1 MSLLEIHEP
10 GETPLPHAGE
20 ASLAVGIDLGTTNSV
35 VAIAREGIPAAL
47 HDETGKAL
55 VPSVVAYPDAGG
67 VLVGEE
73 ARLLMAHEPRNTVAS
88 IKRLMGRGAADL
100 HAVAGVLPYEI
111 EPGSGQTDMVK
122 LRIGGKARS
131 PVEISAEIL
140 KALRARAEAALD
152 KPVERAVITVPAY
165 FDDAA
170 RTATRDAARVAG
182 LEVLRLVNEPTAA
195 ALAYGLDKGSEGLY
209 AVYDLGGGTF
219 DFSLLRL
226 EKGVFQVLATGG
238 DAALGGDDFDRA
250 IAERMLAERKTD
262 GIADQI
268 DEAAVKTA
276 LALARQ
282 MKEQLSDRD
291 QTSGRLELAGVP
303 SFHAL
308 TRADFEAMIATY
320 IARTLDI
327 ARNVL
332 IDADTTVSDVQGVV
346 LVGGSTRLPLVRAEV
361 AAMIG
366 KPALTDIDPDEVVAL
381 GAALQA
387 EALTGG
393 GDTLLLDVTPLS
405 LGLETMGGIVEKVVP
420 RNTPIP
426 VQLAQDFTTY
436 QDGQTAM
443 AIHVVQGEREMVA
456 DCRSLARFELSGIPP
471 MTAGAAR
478 IRVSFA
484 VDADGLLAVSAEER
498 TTGVAQRIEV
508 KPSYGLSHEEMA
520 DMLYDS
526 LEHAE
531 ADVAQRLLTE
541 ARVEAK
547 RSLLA
552 LDAALAKDGAL
563 LNAEERAAVDEGRN
577 RLEAAIAG
585 DDRDAINAAA
595 EALETLSKPF
605 AFILK
610 DGSRKEVDAP
620 IGLSVLE
627 IAHRNHVEIE
637 GACEGSLACS
647 TCHVVVEKEWFDKL
661 APASEDEED
670 MLDLAFGLTHTSRL
684 GCQILMSDA
693 LDGLV
698 VRLPAATR
706 NMMVDK

>member
-20 ASLAVGIDLGTTNSV
+20 GALAVGIDLGTTNSV
-35 VAIAREGIPAAL
+35 VAIARDGVPAAL

-55 VPSVVAYPDAGG
+55 VPSIVAYPKAGG
-67 VLVGEE
+67 VLVGDA
-73 ARLLMAHEPRNTVAS
+73 ARAILATEPTRVVSS

-100 HAVAGVLPYEI
+100 HTVAGVLPYEV
-111 EPGSGQTDMVK
+111 EPGTGQHDMVK
-122 LRIGGKARS
+122 LRIGGKPRS

-140 KALRARAEAALD
+140 KTLRLRAEAALE

-238 DAALGGDDFDRA
+238 DTALGGDDFDRA
-250 IAERMLAERKTD
+250 IAERLLAERKRD
-262 GIADQI
+262 GVGDLI
-268 DEAAVKTA
+268 DESAVKRT
-276 LALARQ
+276 LVLARH

-291 QTSGRLELAGVP
+291 QTSGRLELGETP
-303 SFHAL
+303 TFHAL
-308 TRADFEAMIATY
+308 ARGDFDAMISAYVARTVE
-320 IARTLDI
+320 IARGVLLDAGI
-327 ARNVL
+327 EVTEL
-332 IDADTTVSDVQGVV
+332 QGVV
-346 LVGGSTRLPLVRAEV
+346 LVGGSTRVSLVRAEV
-361 AAMIG
+361 AAFLG
-366 KPALTDIDPDEVVAL
+366 KPPLTDIDPDEVVAL

-436 QDGQTAM
+436 EDGQNAM
-443 AIHVVQGEREMVA
+443 VVHVVQGEREMVA

-471 MTAGAAR
+471 MVAGAAR
-478 IRVSFA
+478 IRVTFA
-484 VDADGLLAVSAEER
+484 VDADGLLTVSAEEK
-498 TTGVAQRIEV
+498 TTGTAQRIEV
-508 KPSYGLSHEEMA
+508 KPSYGLSHDDMA

-526 LEHAE
+526 LDNAE
-531 ADVAQRLLTE
+531 ADVTLRLLTE
-541 ARVEAK
+541 SRVESK
-547 RSLLA
+547 RTLLA
-552 LDAALAKDGAL
+552 LDAALAKDGGLLDAVERGELDTARARLLAAL
-563 LNAEERAAVDEGRN
+563 AGASRDE
-577 RLEAAIAG
+577 
-585 DDRDAINAAA
+585 INAAA
-595 EALETLSKPF
+595 EALETVSKPF
-605 AFILK
+605 AEKRMDRGI
-610 DGSRKEVDAP
+610 REA
-620 IGLSVLE
+620 LSGMAVGDLE
-627 IAHRNHVEIE
+627 RRVAE
-637 GACEGSLACS
+637 
-647 TCHVVVEKEWFDKL
+647 
-661 APASEDEED
+661 
-670 MLDLAFGLTHTSRL
+670 
-684 GCQILMSDA
+684 
-693 LDGLV
+693 
-698 VRLPAATR
+698 
-706 NMMVDK
+706 

>member
-1 MSLLEIHEP
+1 MTLLEIHEP
-10 GETPLPHAGE
+10 GEPPLPHAGE
-20 ASLAVGIDLGTTNSV
+20 GSLAVGIDLGTTNSV
-35 VAIAREGIPAAL
+35 VAIAREGKPAAL
-47 HDETGKAL
+47 HDESGKAL
-55 VPSVVAYPDAGG
+55 VPSVVAYPAVGG
-67 VLVGEE
+67 ILVGEE
-73 ARLLMAHEPRNTVAS
+73 ARLLGACEPKNVVAS
-88 IKRLMGRGAADL
+88 IKRLMGRGADDV

-140 KALRARAEAALD
+140 KALRERAEEALE

-195 ALAYGLDKGSEGLY
+195 ALAYGLDKGAEGLY

-238 DAALGGDDFDRA
+238 DTALGGDDFDRA
-250 IAERMLAERKTD
+250 IAERLLAERKGD
-262 GIADQI
+262 GLDDRI
-268 DEAAVKTA
+268 DETAVKAA
-276 LALARQ
+276 LALARH
-282 MKEQLSDRD
+282 MKEQLSDRE
-291 QTSGRLELAGVP
+291 QTSGRLEIAGKP

-308 TRADFEAMIATY
+308 TRAEFDAMITSA
-320 IARTLDI
+320 IGRTIDI
-327 ARNVL
+327 AGHVL
-332 IDADTTVSDVQGVV
+332 ADAGMTATEIHGVV
-346 LVGGSTRLPLVRAEV
+346 LVGGSTRVPLVRTKVAEMV
-361 AAMIG
+361 G
-366 KPALTDIDPDEVVAL
+366 KPPLTDIDPDEVVAL

-405 LGLETMGGIVEKVVP
+405 LGLETMGGIVEKIVP

-436 QDGQTAM
+436 QDGQSAM

-456 DCRSLARFELSGIPP
+456 DCRSLARFELLGIPP

-478 IRVSFA
+478 IRVTFA
-484 VDADGLLAVSAEER
+484 VDADGLLTVSAEER
-498 TTGVAQRIEV
+498 TTGVAQRVEV
-508 KPSYGLSHEEMA
+508 KPSYGLSHEDMA

-526 LEHAE
+526 MDNAE
-531 ADVAQRLLTE
+531 ADMALRLLTE
-541 ARVEAK
+541 ARVEAR

-552 LDAALAKDGAL
+552 LDAALTKDGTL
-563 LNAEERAAVDEGRN
+563 LSTEERAAIDAVRAS
-577 RLEAAIAG
+577 LEAAIEG
-585 DDRDAINAAA
+585 ESRDEINAAA

-605 AFILK
+605 AERRMDRGIREAL
-610 DGSRKEVDAP
+610 S
-620 IGLSVLE
+620 GLSVGELE
-627 IAHRNHVEIE
+627 NRVGE
-637 GACEGSLACS
+637 
-647 TCHVVVEKEWFDKL
+647 
-661 APASEDEED
+661 
-670 MLDLAFGLTHTSRL
+670 
-684 GCQILMSDA
+684 
-693 LDGLV
+693 
-698 VRLPAATR
+698 
-706 NMMVDK
+706 

>member
-1 MSLLEIHEP
+1 MTLLEIHEP

-20 ASLAVGIDLGTTNSV
+20 ESLAVGIDLGTTNSA
-35 VAIAREGIPAAL
+35 VALARDGKPAAL
-47 HDETGKAL
+47 HDESGRAL
-55 VPSVVAYPDAGG
+55 VPSVVAYPSAGG
-67 VLVGEE
+67 VLVGDA
-73 ARLLMAHEPRNTVAS
+73 ARALMAQEPKNVVAS
-88 IKRLMGRGAADL
+88 IKRLMGRGAEDL
-100 HAVAGVLPYEI
+100 HAVAGVLPYEV
-111 EPGSGQTDMVK
+111 EPGTGQTDMVK

-140 KALRARAEAALD
+140 KALRARAEAALE

-238 DAALGGDDFDRA
+238 DAALGGDDFDRV
-250 IAERMLAERKTD
+250 IAERLLAERKKD
-262 GIADQI
+262 GLGDKV
-268 DEAAVKTA
+268 DEGAIKAT

-282 MKEQLSDRD
+282 MKEQLSDKD
-291 QTSGRLELAGVP
+291 QTSGRLELGGVP

-308 TRADFEAMIATY
+308 TRAEFDAMIAAQV
-320 IARTLDI
+320 ARTIDI
-327 ARNVL
+327 SRHVL
-332 IDADTTVSDVQGVV
+332 ADAGMKTGDIQGVV
-346 LVGGSTRLPLVRAEV
+346 LVGGSTRVPLVRAGVGE
-361 AAMIG
+361 MIG
-366 KPALTDIDPDEVVAL
+366 KPPLTDIDPDEVVAL

-393 GDTLLLDVTPLS
+393 SDTLLLDVTPLS

-426 VQLAQDFTTY
+426 VQLAQEFTTY

-478 IRVSFA
+478 IRVTFA
-484 VDADGLLAVSAEER
+484 VDADGLLTVSAQER
-498 TTGVAQRIEV
+498 TTGVEQRIEV
-508 KPSYGLSHEEMA
+508 KPSYGLSHDDMA

-531 ADVAQRLLTE
+531 EDMNARLLTE
-541 ARVEAK
+541 ARVEA
-547 RSLLA
+547 RRNLLA
-552 LDAALAKDGAL
+552 LEAALAKDGGLLSPDERKAL
-563 LNAEERAAVDEGRN
+563 DQARAD
-577 RLEAAIAG
+577 LEAAMQG
-585 DDRDAINAAA
+585 DDRESINASA
-595 EALETLSKPF
+595 EALEAATKPF
-605 AFILK
+605 AERRMDQGI
-610 DGSRKEVDAP
+610 RKALS
-620 IGLSVLE
+620 GLSMGDLE
-627 IAHRNHVEIE
+627 
-637 GACEGSLACS
+637 
-647 TCHVVVEKEWFDKL
+647 
-661 APASEDEED
+661 
-670 MLDLAFGLTHTSRL
+670 SRV
-684 GCQILMSDA
+684 GD
-693 LDGLV
+693 
-698 VRLPAATR
+698 
-706 NMMVDK
+706 

>member
-20 ASLAVGIDLGTTNSV
+20 AALAVGIDLGTTNSV
-35 VAIAREGIPAAL
+35 VAIAREGKPAAL
-47 HDETGKAL
+47 HDETGRAL
-55 VPSVVAYPDAGG
+55 VPSVVAYPSAGG
-67 VLVGEE
+67 VVVGDE
-73 ARLLMAHEPRNTVAS
+73 ARALTAREPRNVVAS
-88 IKRLMGRGAADL
+88 IKRLMGRGAGDL
-100 HAVAGVLPYEI
+100 QAVAGVLPYEI
-111 EPGSGQTDMVK
+111 EPGTGTTDMVK

-140 KALRARAEAALD
+140 KALRARAEAALE

-238 DAALGGDDFDRA
+238 DTALGGDDFDRA
-250 IAERMLAERKTD
+250 IAERLLAERKKD
-262 GIADQI
+262 GIADEI
-268 DEAAVKTA
+268 DEGAVKTA

-291 QTSGRLELAGVP
+291 QTSGRLEIAGIP

-308 TRADFEAMIATY
+308 ARGDFDALIAGY
-320 IARTLDI
+320 IARTI
-327 ARNVL
+327 EISRRVL
-332 IDADTTVSDVQGVV
+332 ADADMTPDDIQGVV
-346 LVGGSTRLPLVRAEV
+346 LVGGSTRVPLARARV
-361 AAMIG
+361 AEMIG
-366 KPALTDIDPDEVVAL
+366 KPPLTDIDPDEVVAL

-393 GDTLLLDVTPLS
+393 SDTLLLDVTPLS

-426 VQLAQDFTTY
+426 VQLAQEFTTY

-471 MTAGAAR
+471 LTAGAAR
-478 IRVSFA
+478 IRISFA
-484 VDADGLLAVSAEER
+484 VDADGLLTVSAEER

-508 KPSYGLSHEEMA
+508 KPSYGLSHEDMA

-531 ADVAQRLLTE
+531 DDMNQRLLTE
-541 ARVEAK
+541 ARVEA
-547 RSLLA
+547 RRNLLA

-563 LNAEERAAVDEGRN
+563 LSGEERGALDRVRAALEKAMEG
-577 RLEAAIAG
+577 E
-585 DDRDAINAAA
+585 DRDAIRAAA
-595 EALETLSKPF
+595 EALETETKPF
-605 AFILK
+605 AERRMDQGI
-610 DGSRKEVDAP
+610 RKALS
-620 IGLSVLE
+620 GLSVGDLE
-627 IAHRNHVEIE
+627 RRV
-637 GACEGSLACS
+637 G
-647 TCHVVVEKEWFDKL
+647 D
-661 APASEDEED
+661 
-670 MLDLAFGLTHTSRL
+670 
-684 GCQILMSDA
+684 
-693 LDGLV
+693 
-698 VRLPAATR
+698 
-706 NMMVDK
+706 

>member
-1 MSLLEIHEP
+1 MTLLEIHEP

-20 ASLAVGIDLGTTNSV
+20 GSLAVGIDLGTTNSV
-35 VAIAREGIPAAL
+35 VAVARESKPAAL
-47 HDETGKAL
+47 HDEGGKAL
-55 VPSVVAYPDAGG
+55 VPSVVAYPAAGG
-67 VLVGEE
+67 VLVGDE
-73 ARLLMAHEPRNTVAS
+73 ARALLAHEPRNVVS
-88 IKRLMGRGAADL
+88 SVKRLMGRGAADL
-100 HAVAGVLPYEI
+100 QAVAGVLPYEI
-111 EPGSGQTDMVK
+111 EPGTGQTDMVK

-140 KALRARAEAALD
+140 KALRLRAEIALE

-238 DAALGGDDFDRA
+238 DTALGGDDFDRA
-250 IAERMLAERKTD
+250 IAERMLAERGKD
-262 GIADQI
+262 GVGDKI

-276 LALARQ
+276 LVLARQ

-291 QTSGRLELAGVP
+291 QTSGRLELGGMP
-303 SFHAL
+303 SFHAI
-308 TRADFEAMIATY
+308 TRTDFEALIASY
-320 IARTLDI
+320 VKRTLEI
-327 ARNVL
+327 ASNVL
-332 IDADTTVSDVQGVV
+332 ADAGMSVADVHGVV
-346 LVGGSTRLPLVRAEV
+346 LVGGSTRVPLVRAEV
-361 AAMIG
+361 AGLIG
-366 KPALTDIDPDEVVAL
+366 KPPLIDIDPDEVVAL

-456 DCRSLARFELSGIPP
+456 DCRSLARFELLGIPP

-478 IRVSFA
+478 IQVSFA
-484 VDADGLLAVSAEER
+484 VDADGLLTVSAEER
-498 TTGVAQRIEV
+498 TTGVQQRIEV
-508 KPSYGLSHEEMA
+508 KPSYGLSHDDMA

-526 LEHAE
+526 LDNAE
-531 ADVAQRLLTE
+531 ADMTLRLLTE
-541 ARVEAK
+541 ARVEA
-547 RSLLA
+547 RRNLLA
-552 LDAALAKDGAL
+552 LEAALARDGGL
-563 LNAEERAAVDEGRN
+563 LAADERAGLDAGRAY
-577 RLEAAIAG
+577 LEAAMAG
-585 DDRDAINAAA
+585 DDREAINAAA
-595 EALETLSKPF
+595 EALETLTTPF
-605 AFILK
+605 AERRMDRGIREALAGK
-610 DGSRKEVDAP
+610 SVNELESRVAD
-620 IGLSVLE
+620 
-627 IAHRNHVEIE
+627 
-637 GACEGSLACS
+637 
-647 TCHVVVEKEWFDKL
+647 
-661 APASEDEED
+661 PAGE
-670 MLDLAFGLTHTSRL
+670 
-684 GCQILMSDA
+684 
-693 LDGLV
+693 
-698 VRLPAATR
+698 
-706 NMMVDK
+706 

>member
-35 VAIAREGIPAAL
+35 VAIARDGIPAAL

-55 VPSVVAYPDAGG
+55 VPSVVAYPAAGG

-73 ARLLMAHEPRNTVAS
+73 ARLVMACEPRNAVAS

-111 EPGSGQTDMVK
+111 EPGSGETDMVK

-140 KALRARAEAALD
+140 KALRVRAEAALD

-250 IAERMLAERKTD
+250 IAERMLDERKRD
-262 GIADQI
+262 GIAAEV

-282 MKEQLSDRD
+282 MKEQLSERD
-291 QTSGRLELAGVP
+291 QTSGRLELAGIP
-303 SFHAL
+303 SFHTLA
-308 TRADFEAMIATY
+308 RADFEAMIAGP

-327 ARNVL
+327 ATNVL
-332 IDADTTVSDVQGVV
+332 ADAGMTASDVRGVV

-361 AAMIG
+361 AGLIG

-443 AIHVVQGEREMVA
+443 AIHVVQGEREMVS

-478 IRVSFA
+478 IRVSFS
-484 VDADGLLAVSAEER
+484 VDADGLLSVSAEER
-498 TTGVAQRIEV
+498 TTGVVQRIEV
-508 KPSYGLSHEEMA
+508 KPSYGLSHEDMA

-526 LEHAE
+526 IEHAE
-531 ADVAQRLLTE
+531 TDMMQRFLVE
-541 ARVEAK
+541 ARVEA
-547 RSLLA
+547 RRNLLA
-552 LDAALAKDGAL
+552 LDAALAKDGGL
-563 LNAEERAAVDEGRN
+563 LTVEERATIEAGRT

-605 AFILK
+605 AERRMDRGIREAL
-610 DGSRKEVDAP
+610 A
-620 IGLSVLE
+620 GLSVGELE
-627 IAHRNHVEIE
+627 
-637 GACEGSLACS
+637 
-647 TCHVVVEKEWFDKL
+647 
-661 APASEDEED
+661 
-670 MLDLAFGLTHTSRL
+670 SRV
-684 GCQILMSDA
+684 GE
-693 LDGLV
+693 
-698 VRLPAATR
+698 
-706 NMMVDK
+706 

>member
-20 ASLAVGIDLGTTNSV
+20 GALAVGIDLGTTNSV
-35 VAIAREGIPAAL
+35 VAIARDGVPAAL

-55 VPSVVAYPDAGG
+55 VPSIVAWPAAGG
-67 VLVGEE
+67 VLVGDD
-73 ARLLMAHEPRNTVAS
+73 ARALLASEPTRVVSS

-100 HAVAGVLPYEI
+100 HTVAGVLPYEI
-111 EPGSGQTDMVK
+111 EPGSGQHDMVK
-122 LRIGGKARS
+122 LRIGGKPRS

-140 KALRARAEAALD
+140 KTLRMRAEAALE

-238 DAALGGDDFDRA
+238 DTALGGDDFDRA
-250 IAERMLAERKTD
+250 IAERMLAERKRD
-262 GIADQI
+262 GLVDAI
-268 DEAAVKTA
+268 DESAVKKA
-276 LALARQ
+276 LGLART
-282 MKEQLSDRD
+282 MKEQLSDRE
-291 QTSGRLELAGVP
+291 QTSGRLELSGTP

-308 TRADFEAMIATY
+308 TRDEFDAMIAAYVT
-320 IARTLDI
+320 RTIDI
-327 ARNVL
+327 AKGVL
-332 IDADTTVSDVQGVV
+332 LDAGIKADELEGVV
-346 LVGGSTRLPLVRAEV
+346 LVGGSTRVPLARAKV
-361 AAMIG
+361 AEFLG
-366 KPALTDIDPDEVVAL
+366 KPPLTDIDPDEVVAL

-387 EALTGG
+387 EALTSG

-436 QDGQTAM
+436 QDGQSAM

-456 DCRSLARFELSGIPP
+456 DCRSLARFELLGIPP
-471 MTAGAAR
+471 MVAGAAR

-484 VDADGLLAVSAEER
+484 VDADGLLTVSAEEK
-498 TTGVAQRIEV
+498 TTGIAQRIEV
-508 KPSYGLSHEEMA
+508 KPSYGLSHDDMA

-526 LEHAE
+526 LDNAE
-531 ADVAQRLLTE
+531 ADMTLRLLTE
-541 ARVEAK
+541 ARVEAN
-547 RSLLA
+547 RTLLA

-563 LNAEERAAVDEGRN
+563 LAEPERAELDAARQRLQKAVAADSRDE
-577 RLEAAIAG
+577 
-585 DDRDAINAAA
+585 INTAA
-595 EALETLSKPF
+595 EALETVSKPF
-605 AFILK
+605 AERRMDRGIREALA
-610 DGSRKEVDAP
+610 GR
-620 IGLSVLE
+620 SVADLE
-627 IAHRNHVEIE
+627 RRVAE
-637 GACEGSLACS
+637 
-647 TCHVVVEKEWFDKL
+647 
-661 APASEDEED
+661 
-670 MLDLAFGLTHTSRL
+670 
-684 GCQILMSDA
+684 
-693 LDGLV
+693 
-698 VRLPAATR
+698 
-706 NMMVDK
+706 

>member
-1 MSLLEIHEP
+1 MTLLEIHEP

-20 ASLAVGIDLGTTNSV
+20 GSLAVGIDLGTTNSV
-35 VAIAREGIPAAL
+35 VAIAREGKPAAL
-47 HDETGKAL
+47 HDATGKAL
-55 VPSVVAYPDAGG
+55 VPSVVAYPAAGG
-67 VLVGEE
+67 VLVGDE
-73 ARLLMAHEPRNTVAS
+73 ARLLTATEPKNVVSS

-111 EPGSGQTDMVK
+111 EAGTGQTDMVK
-122 LRIGGKARS
+122 LRIGGKPRS

-140 KALRARAEAALD
+140 KALRLRAEEALE

-238 DAALGGDDFDRA
+238 DTALGGDDFDRA
-250 IAERMLAERKTD
+250 IAERMLAERKKD
-262 GIADQI
+262 GLADQV
-268 DEAAVKTA
+268 DETAVKAA
-276 LALARQ
+276 LALARV

-291 QTSGRLELAGVP
+291 QTSGRLEIAGTP

-308 TRADFEAMIATY
+308 EKAEFETMVAGAV
-320 IARTLDI
+320 ARTI
-327 ARNVL
+327 EISRHVL
-332 IDADTTVSDVQGVV
+332 ADAGMGASEIEGVV
-346 LVGGSTRLPLVRAEV
+346 LVGGSTRVPLVRAEV
-361 AAMIG
+361 AGMIG
-366 KPALTDIDPDEVVAL
+366 KPPLTDIDPDEVVAL

-436 QDGQTAM
+436 QDGQSAM

-456 DCRSLARFELSGIPP
+456 DCRSLARFELLGIPP

-484 VDADGLLAVSAEER
+484 VDADGLLTVSAEER
-498 TTGVAQRIEV
+498 TTGVAQRVEV
-508 KPSYGLSHEEMA
+508 KPSYGLSHEDMA

-526 LEHAE
+526 MDNAE
-531 ADVAQRLLTE
+531 ADMTMRLLTE
-541 ARVEAK
+541 ARVEA
-547 RSLLA
+547 RRGMLA
-552 LDAALAKDGAL
+552 LDAALAKDGNL
-563 LNAEERAAVDEGRN
+563 LSVEERAGIDAART
-577 RLEAAIAG
+577 RLETAIAG
-585 DDRDAINAAA
+585 ESRDEINAAA
-595 EALETLSKPF
+595 EALEATVKPF
-605 AFILK
+605 AERRMDRGI
-610 DGSRKEVDAP
+610 REA
-620 IGLSVLE
+620 LSGMSMGELE
-627 IAHRNHVEIE
+627 NRVGE
-637 GACEGSLACS
+637 
-647 TCHVVVEKEWFDKL
+647 
-661 APASEDEED
+661 
-670 MLDLAFGLTHTSRL
+670 
-684 GCQILMSDA
+684 
-693 LDGLV
+693 
-698 VRLPAATR
+698 
-706 NMMVDK
+706 

>member
-20 ASLAVGIDLGTTNSV
+20 GTLAVGIDLGTTNSV
-35 VAIAREGIPAAL
+35 VAIAREGTPAAL
-47 HDETGKAL
+47 HDESGRAL
-55 VPSVVAYPDAGG
+55 VPSVVAYPAAGG
-67 VLVGEE
+67 VLVGDA
-73 ARLLMAHEPRNTVAS
+73 ARLLMAQEPRNVVAS

-100 HAVAGVLPYEI
+100 HTIAGVLPYEI
-111 EPGSGQTDMVK
+111 EPGTGQTDMVK

-140 KALRARAEAALD
+140 KALRTRAEAALD

-238 DAALGGDDFDRA
+238 DTALGGDDFDRA
-250 IAERMLAERKTD
+250 IAERLLAERKKD
-262 GIADQI
+262 GLADTV
-268 DEAAVKTA
+268 DEGAVKTA
-276 LALARQ
+276 LALARV
-282 MKEQLSDRD
+282 MKEQLSDRE
-291 QTSGRLELAGVP
+291 QTSGRLELGGVP

-308 TRADFEAMIATY
+308 TRAEFDAMIAKHVQRTVE
-320 IARTLDI
+320 IARH
-327 ARNVL
+327 VL
-332 IDADTTVSDVQGVV
+332 ADAGMKPDEIQGVV
-346 LVGGSTRLPLVRAEV
+346 LVGGSTRVPLARTAVAE
-361 AAMIG
+361 MIG
-366 KPALTDIDPDEVVAL
+366 KPPLTDIDPDEVVAL

-393 GDTLLLDVTPLS
+393 SDTLLLDVTPLS
-405 LGLETMGGIVEKVVP
+405 LGLETMGGLVEKVVP

-426 VQLAQDFTTY
+426 VQLAQEFTTY

-443 AIHVVQGEREMVA
+443 AIHVVQGEREMVE
-456 DCRSLARFELSGIPP
+456 DCRSLARFELTGIPP

-484 VDADGLLAVSAEER
+484 VDADGLLTVSAEER

-508 KPSYGLSHEEMA
+508 KPSYGLSHEDMA

-526 LEHAE
+526 LDNAE
-531 ADVAQRLLTE
+531 DDMARRLLTE
-541 ARVEAK
+541 SRVEA
-547 RSLLA
+547 RRGLLA

-563 LNAEERAAVDEGRN
+563 LTADERDEIDAARG
-577 RLEAAIAG
+577 RLETAIAG
-585 DDRDAINAAA
+585 DVRDEITAAA

-605 AFILK
+605 AERRMDRGI
-610 DGSRKEVDAP
+610 REA
-620 IGLSVLE
+620 LSGMSVSDLE
-627 IAHRNHVEIE
+627 
-637 GACEGSLACS
+637 
-647 TCHVVVEKEWFDKL
+647 
-661 APASEDEED
+661 
-670 MLDLAFGLTHTSRL
+670 
-684 GCQILMSDA
+684 
-693 LDGLV
+693 
-698 VRLPAATR
+698 TR
-706 NMMVDK
+706 VGE

>member
-1 MSLLEIHEP
+1 MTLLEIHEP

-20 ASLAVGIDLGTTNSV
+20 GSLAVGIDLGTTNSV
-35 VAIAREGIPAAL
+35 VAIARDGKPAAL
-47 HDETGKAL
+47 HDEGGRAL
-55 VPSVVAYPDAGG
+55 VPSVVAYPAAGG
-67 VLVGEE
+67 VLVGDE
-73 ARLLMAHEPRNTVAS
+73 ARLLTAQEPRNVIAS
-88 IKRLMGRGAADL
+88 VKRLMGRGAADL

-140 KALRARAEAALD
+140 KALRARAEAALE

-238 DAALGGDDFDRA
+238 DSALGGDDFDRA
-250 IAERMLAERKTD
+250 IAERMLGERKKD
-262 GIADQI
+262 GLGDKV

-276 LALARQ
+276 LALGRH

-291 QTSGRLELAGVP
+291 QTSGRLEIAGVP

-308 TRADFEAMIATY
+308 SRAEFEAMIAGY

-332 IDADTTVSDVQGVV
+332 VDADIRPADVQGVV
-346 LVGGSTRLPLVRAEV
+346 LVGGSTRLPLVRALV
-361 AAMIG
+361 AGMIG

-393 GDTLLLDVTPLS
+393 SDTLLLDVTPLS

-484 VDADGLLAVSAEER
+484 VDADGLLTVSAEER

-508 KPSYGLSHEEMA
+508 KPSYGLSHDDMA

-526 LEHAE
+526 LENAE
-531 ADVAQRLLTE
+531 ADMTQRLLTE
-541 ARVEAK
+541 ARVEAR

-552 LDAALAKDGAL
+552 LEAALAKDGAL
-563 LNAEERAAVDEGRN
+563 LNAEERAAIDAGRN
-577 RLEAAIAG
+577 RLEGAMAG
-585 DDRDAINAAA
+585 GSRDEINAAA
-595 EALETLSKPF
+595 EALETQSKPF
-605 AFILK
+605 AERRMDRGIREAL
-610 DGSRKEVDAP
+610 S
-620 IGLSVLE
+620 GLSVKE
-627 IAHRNHVEIE
+627 
-637 GACEGSLACS
+637 LA
-647 TCHVVVEKEWFDKL
+647 
-661 APASEDEED
+661 
-670 MLDLAFGLTHTSRL
+670 SRV
-684 GCQILMSDA
+684 GE
-693 LDGLV
+693 
-698 VRLPAATR
+698 
-706 NMMVDK
+706 

>member
-1 MSLLEIHEP
+1 LSLLEIHEP

-20 ASLAVGIDLGTTNSV
+20 GTLAVGIDLGTTNSV
-35 VAIAREGIPAAL
+35 VAIAREGTPAAL

-55 VPSVVAYPDAGG
+55 VPSVVAYPSAGG
-67 VLVGEE
+67 VLVGDE
-73 ARLLMAHEPRNTVAS
+73 ARLFTAREPKNVVAS

-100 HAVAGVLPYEI
+100 HTVAGVLPYEI
-111 EPGSGQTDMVK
+111 EPGTGKTDMVK

-238 DAALGGDDFDRA
+238 DTALGGDDFDRA
-250 IAERMLAERKTD
+250 IAERLLAERKKD
-262 GIADQI
+262 GLGDMV
-268 DEAAVKTA
+268 DEGVVKSA

-282 MKEQLSDRD
+282 MKEQLSDRE
-291 QTSGRLELAGVP
+291 QTSGRLELGGVP

-308 TRADFEAMIATY
+308 TKPEFEAMIASHVKRTIE
-320 IARTLDI
+320 IARH
-327 ARNVL
+327 VL
-332 IDADTTVSDVQGVV
+332 ADAGMKPDEIQGVV
-346 LVGGSTRLPLVRAEV
+346 LVGGSTRVPLARAAV
-361 AAMIG
+361 AEMIG
-366 KPALTDIDPDEVVAL
+366 KPPLTDIDPDEVVAL

-393 GDTLLLDVTPLS
+393 SDTLLLDVTPLS
-405 LGLETMGGIVEKVVP
+405 LGLETMGGLVEKVVP

-426 VQLAQDFTTY
+426 VQLAQEFTTY

-443 AIHVVQGEREMVA
+443 AIHVVQGEREMVD
-456 DCRSLARFELSGIPP
+456 DCRSLARFELTGIPP

-478 IRVSFA
+478 IRVRFA
-484 VDADGLLAVSAEER
+484 VDADGLLTVSAEER

-508 KPSYGLSHEEMA
+508 KPSYGLSHEDMA

-526 LEHAE
+526 LDNAE
-531 ADVAQRLLTE
+531 EDMARRLLTE
-541 ARVEAK
+541 SRVEAK
-547 RSLLA
+547 RGLLA

-563 LNAEERAAVDEGRN
+563 LTPEERGEIDAARA
-577 RLEAAIAG
+577 RLETAIAG
-585 DDRDAINAAA
+585 DVRDEITAAA

-605 AFILK
+605 AERRMDRGI
-610 DGSRKEVDAP
+610 REA
-620 IGLSVLE
+620 LSGMSVSDLE
-627 IAHRNHVEIE
+627 
-637 GACEGSLACS
+637 
-647 TCHVVVEKEWFDKL
+647 
-661 APASEDEED
+661 
-670 MLDLAFGLTHTSRL
+670 
-684 GCQILMSDA
+684 
-693 LDGLV
+693 
-698 VRLPAATR
+698 TR
-706 NMMVDK
+706 VGE

>member
-1 MSLLEIHEP
+1 MTLLEIHEP

-20 ASLAVGIDLGTTNSV
+20 GSLAVGIDLGTTNSV
-35 VAIAREGIPAAL
+35 VAIAREGKPAAL
-47 HDETGKAL
+47 HDESGKAL
-55 VPSVVAYPDAGG
+55 VPSVVAYPAVGG
-67 VLVGEE
+67 ILVGEE
-73 ARLLMAHEPRNTVAS
+73 ARLLGACEPKNVVAS
-88 IKRLMGRGAADL
+88 IKRLMGRGADDV

-140 KALRARAEAALD
+140 KALRERAEEALE

-195 ALAYGLDKGSEGLY
+195 ALAYGLDKGAEGLY

-238 DAALGGDDFDRA
+238 DTALGGDDFDRA
-250 IAERMLAERKTD
+250 IAERLLAERKGD
-262 GIADQI
+262 GLDDRI
-268 DEAAVKTA
+268 DETAVKAA
-276 LALARQ
+276 LALARH
-282 MKEQLSDRD
+282 MKEQLSDRE
-291 QTSGRLELAGVP
+291 QTSGRLEIAGKP

-308 TRADFEAMIATY
+308 TRAEFDAMITSA
-320 IARTLDI
+320 IGRTIDI
-327 ARNVL
+327 AGHVL
-332 IDADTTVSDVQGVV
+332 ADAGMTATEIHGVV
-346 LVGGSTRLPLVRAEV
+346 LVGGSTRVPLVRTKVAEMV
-361 AAMIG
+361 G
-366 KPALTDIDPDEVVAL
+366 KPPLTDIDPDEVVAL

-405 LGLETMGGIVEKVVP
+405 LGLETMGGIVEKIVP

-436 QDGQTAM
+436 QDGQSAM

-456 DCRSLARFELSGIPP
+456 DCRSLARFELLGIPP

-478 IRVSFA
+478 IRVTFA
-484 VDADGLLAVSAEER
+484 VDADGLLTVSAEER
-498 TTGVAQRIEV
+498 TTGVAQRVEV
-508 KPSYGLSHEEMA
+508 KPSYGLSHEDMA

-526 LEHAE
+526 MDNAE
-531 ADVAQRLLTE
+531 ADMALRLLTE
-541 ARVEAK
+541 ARVEAR

-552 LDAALAKDGAL
+552 LDAALTKDGTL
-563 LNAEERAAVDEGRN
+563 LSTEERAAIDAVRAS
-577 RLEAAIAG
+577 LEAAIEG
-585 DDRDAINAAA
+585 ESRDEINAAA

-605 AFILK
+605 AERRMDRGIREAL
-610 DGSRKEVDAP
+610 S
-620 IGLSVLE
+620 GLSVGELE
-627 IAHRNHVEIE
+627 NRVGE
-637 GACEGSLACS
+637 
-647 TCHVVVEKEWFDKL
+647 
-661 APASEDEED
+661 
-670 MLDLAFGLTHTSRL
+670 
-684 GCQILMSDA
+684 
-693 LDGLV
+693 
-698 VRLPAATR
+698 
-706 NMMVDK
+706 

>member
-1 MSLLEIHEP
+1 MTLLEIHEP

-20 ASLAVGIDLGTTNSV
+20 GSLAVGIDLGTTNSV
-35 VAIAREGIPAAL
+35 VAIARESVPAAL
-47 HDETGKAL
+47 HDATGKAL
-55 VPSVVAYPDAGG
+55 VPSVVAYPAAGG
-67 VLVGEE
+67 VLVGDE
-73 ARLLMAHEPRNTVAS
+73 ARQIAAAEPKNAVSS
-88 IKRLMGRGAADL
+88 IKRLMGRGAADV

-111 EPGSGQTDMVK
+111 EPGTGQTDMVK

-140 KALRARAEAALD
+140 KALRQRAEDALE

-238 DAALGGDDFDRA
+238 DTALGGDDLDRA
-250 IAERMLAERKTD
+250 IAERMLAERKRD
-262 GIADQI
+262 GLADAV
-268 DEAAVKTA
+268 DEAAVKAA
-276 LALARQ
+276 LALARH

-291 QTSGRLELAGVP
+291 QTSGRLDIAGVP

-308 TRADFEAMIATY
+308 TKAEFDAMADALVE
-320 IARTLDI
+320 RTLDI

-332 IDADTTVSDVQGVV
+332 ADAGMTAAEVQGVV
-346 LVGGSTRLPLVRAEV
+346 LVGGSTRVPLVRSKV
-361 AAMIG
+361 AGMIG
-366 KPALTDIDPDEVVAL
+366 KPPLTDIDPDEVVAL

-405 LGLETMGGIVEKVVP
+405 LGLETMGGIVEKIVP

-436 QDGQTAM
+436 QDGQSAM

-456 DCRSLARFELSGIPP
+456 DCRSLARFELLGIPP

-478 IRVSFA
+478 IRVTFA
-484 VDADGLLAVSAEER
+484 VDADGLLTVSAEER
-498 TTGVAQRIEV
+498 TTGIAQRIEV
-508 KPSYGLSHEEMA
+508 KPSYGLSHEDMA

-526 LEHAE
+526 MDNAE
-531 ADVAQRLLTE
+531 ADMTLRLLTE
-541 ARVEAK
+541 ARVEAR

-552 LDAALAKDGAL
+552 LEAALARDGSL
-563 LNAEERAAVDEGRN
+563 LSAEERAAIDEAR
-577 RLEAAIAG
+577 AAVETAMAG
-585 DDRDAINAAA
+585 ESRDEINAAA

-605 AFILK
+605 AERRMDRGIREAL
-610 DGSRKEVDAP
+610 S
-620 IGLSVLE
+620 GLSVGELE
-627 IAHRNHVEIE
+627 NRVGE
-637 GACEGSLACS
+637 
-647 TCHVVVEKEWFDKL
+647 
-661 APASEDEED
+661 
-670 MLDLAFGLTHTSRL
+670 
-684 GCQILMSDA
+684 
-693 LDGLV
+693 
-698 VRLPAATR
+698 
-706 NMMVDK
+706 